1 MRKNY
6 FTAAYAA
13 QIILKI
19 WTEDAELAVTETS
32 TPRLRQIVF
41 INSAAAFLGMPG
53 YAAYTG
59 RSGNNSRE
67 ISNKSIAD

>member
-1 MRKNY
+1 MRNNY

-13 QIILKI
+13 QSMLKM
-19 WTEDAELAVTETS
+19 WTEDAEKAEIAS
-32 TPRLRQIVF
+32 PRLRQIVF

-59 RSGNNSRE
+59 KLGARE
-67 ISNKSIAD
+67 GCIK

>member
-13 QIILKI
+13 QLILKL
-19 WTEDAELAVTETS
+19 WTEDAELTETS

-41 INSAAAFLGMPG
+41 INSAAAFLGIPG

-59 RSGNNSRE
+59 RSGHNSRE
-67 ISNKSIAD
+67 ISSESIAD